1 MRLGKTSLIILG
13 AGIFIMAFIVLYMV
27 YSQQTAAKQDLAEDL
42 AAARVDLPRVV
53 DEKDNW
59 QRQLSQMKGRLTEL
73 QGELAQAKS
82 FLSDNQSSFPELV
95 QSIEYDERFFKLA
108 DVWRL
113 NIVDITASEGQPRRT
128 GSLIFSA
135 TKFSVQ
141 VKGNVADILGYVG
154 ALASDQNFA
163 TIEVTQVNINIPEP
177 RTAPGKEASAT
188 IDLVIYGYR
197 GNQNG

>member
-27 YSQQTAAKQDLAEDL
+27 YSQQTTIKQDLDEDL
-42 AAARVDLPRVV
+42 ASARVALPRVV
-53 DEKDNW
+53 DESDNW
-59 QRQLSQMKGRLTEL
+59 QRQLSQLKGRLTEL
-73 QGELAQAKS
+73 QGELAHAKS

-113 NIVDITASEGQPRRT
+113 NIVSIAASEIQPRRS

-154 ALASDQNFA
+154 ALASDQNLA
-163 TIEVTQVNINIPEP
+163 TIEVTQVTINIPEP
-177 RTAPGKEASAT
+177 ETVTGKEASAT
-188 IDLVIYGYR
+188 IDLVIFGYR